1 MQPLTNDTA
10 TAKVTAMTNT
20 IANSSSG
27 TGSES
32 GSVIAFPSTAQQ
44 PHTLSAP
51 PKKLQ
56 SFQLTFGDYLRR
68 QFHDEVDKVE
78 IDGEVNGEF
87 NNQVDDKIDA
97 MSKVASKTASET
109 NHHDDSLHDAL
120 HDDPDGNQ
128 SKDIADDI
136 PKRVGQ
142 LYQSLIFNNLK
153 GFINQCLPVCQTLMT
168 AEEWQAL
175 TLYFFQ
181 NGDLHSPYFT
191 EINKHFVDFLYT
203 LSAEQRASLNVPD
216 YLADLAHYEWI
227 ELVLDI
233 YPDTKVYAPLYPGY
247 VLNINLKNLH
257 YQWQVHRIS
266 EDNLPTEAEDT
277 FLLVY
282 RTPTHHI
289 EFMEVNALTHL
300 LIEFMLEHST
310 SKNPTKTD
318 EAIEAI
324 ETAEAYQQ
332 DEQAKPRQL
341 SRFNDARALLTQF
354 FASMDT
360 QVEPQVLDFGE
371 QLLQQLIEQQVLLPL
386 AGSAD

>member
-10 TAKVTAMTNT
+10 TAKVTVMTNT

-27 TGSES
+27 LGAKS
-32 GSVIAFPSTAQQ
+32 GSVIAFPSTVQQ
-44 PHTLSAP
+44 PNTQSAP

-56 SFQLTFGDYLRR
+56 AFQLTFGDYLRR

-78 IDGEVNGEF
+78 IDDT
-87 NNQVDDKIDA
+87 VDDKTDA

-109 NHHDDSLHDAL
+109 NNHDSLHDGNL
-120 HDDPDGNQ
+120 HDELDGSQ

-247 VLNINLKNLH
+247 ELNINLKNLH

-266 EDNLPTEAEDT
+266 DDNLPTEAEDT

-310 SKNPTKTD
+310 SSENLTKTD
-318 EAIEAI
+318 EAEA
-324 ETAEAYQQ
+324 TADQQ
-332 DEQAKPRQL
+332 LPQF
-341 SRFNDARALLTQF
+341 SDARALLTQF

-386 AGSAD
+386 DSSAD

>member
-10 TAKVTAMTNT
+10 TAKVTVMTNT
-20 IANSSSG
+20 IANSSSNS
-27 TGSES
+27 GSES

-44 PHTLSAP
+44 PNTQSAP

-78 IDGEVNGEF
+78 VDDAVDGGI
-87 NNQVDDKIDA
+87 DDKIDA
-97 MSKVASKTASET
+97 MSEVASKTASET
-109 NHHDDSLHDAL
+109 NNHDSLHEL
-120 HDDPDGNQ
+120 DGSQ

-266 EDNLPTEAEDT
+266 EDNLPKEAEDT

-310 SKNPTKTD
+310 SENPTKTD
-318 EAIEAI
+318 EASEAIEAI